1 MVKTGLDTELI
12 VGLGSVLKVALPY
25 LGCLSRNASFTW
37 LASVFDPTK
46 LFPCSHKIKIRLNR
60 LDFKSV

>member
-25 LGCLSRNASFTW
+25 LGCLSA
-37 LASVFDPTK
+37 
-46 LFPCSHKIKIRLNR
+46 KIQGMLH
-60 LDFKSV
+60 SPG